1 MQTFNDVLVQKSIM
15 LKGLIKYSNINGMTS
30 MTIHVQTTHPK
41 LFALKKQ
48 LFNEV
53 VEHVVI
59 HAQQSRKKGQVLA
72 MLLLHFLM
80 PQTFLKS

>member
-1 MQTFNDVLVQKSIM
+1 VQTFNDVMVQKSIM
-15 LKGLIKYSNINGMTS
+15 LKGLIKCSNINGMTP
-30 MTIHVQTTHPK
+30 MTIHVQTTHRK

-72 MLLLHFLM
+72 MPLLHFLR
-80 PQTFLKS
+80 PQTFFKS